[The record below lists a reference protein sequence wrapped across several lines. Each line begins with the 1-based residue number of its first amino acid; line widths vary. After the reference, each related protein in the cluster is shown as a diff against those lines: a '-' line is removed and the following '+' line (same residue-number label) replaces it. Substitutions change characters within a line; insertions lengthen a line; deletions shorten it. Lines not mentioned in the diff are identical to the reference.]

1 MAERELKATDRI
13 LGRRQIVIGGGSL
26 LILSACSAPPPPT
39 PPGQPSFYR
48 NLAEAGARVDAAMAA
63 EMITG
68 YRRNN
73 GRGPLAVDPVLM
85 RIAEAQASAMAR
97 ADQVGVRTG
106 TVGARLNAQGYA
118 HGAAVEN
125 TSAGYMTLAEAFSG
139 WRDSPPHRANM
150 LHPAVTRLGLATGYR
165 PGSRY
170 RVFWALVL
178 AQPTG
183 AA

>member
-1 MAERELKATDRI
+1 MAERELKTADRI
-13 LGRRQIVIGGGSL
+13 LVRRQILVGGGSL
-26 LILSACSAPPPPT
+26 FLLSACSAPPVPRPS
-39 PPGQPSFYR
+39 GQPSFYR

-73 GRGPLAVDPVLM
+73 GRGALSVDPVLM
-85 RIAEAQASAMAR
+85 RVAEAQAYAMAN

-106 TVGARLNAQGYA
+106 AVGARLSAQGYA
-118 HGAAVEN
+118 HGTAVEN

-150 LHPAVTRLGLATGYR
+150 LSPTVTRLGLATGYR

-183 AA
+183 TA

>member
-1 MAERELKATDRI
+1 MAERVLKDFA
-13 LGRRQIVIGGGSL
+13 LLPPRRLVLLGGGSWL
-26 LILSACSAPPPPT
+26 MLAGCSSPPVQPS
-39 PPGQPSFYR
+39 QPSFYR
-48 NLAEAGARVDAAMAA
+48 NLAQAGARVDAAMAA
-63 EMITG
+63 EMISG

-73 GRGPLAVDPVLM
+73 GRGAVAVDPVLM
-85 RIAEAQASAMAR
+85 RVAEAQANAMSG
-97 ADQVGVRTG
+97 ADQVGVRSG
-106 TVGARLNAQGYA
+106 PLSARLTGAGFA

-125 TSAGYMTLAEAFSG
+125 NSAGYMTLAEAFSG

-150 LHPAVTRLGLATGYR
+150 LNPAVSRIGIATGYR

>member
-1 MAERELKATDRI
+1 MAERLLKDVPASPDRRFV
-13 LGRRQIVIGGGSL
+13 LIGGGAL
-26 LILSACSAPPPPT
+26 LVLGGCSAPPVAAPSS
-39 PPGQPSFYR
+39 QPSFYV
-48 NLAEAGARVDAAMAA
+48 NLANHGARVDAAMAA
-63 EMITG
+63 EMFSG

-73 GRGPLAVDPVLM
+73 GLGPLTVDPVLM
-85 RIAEAQASAMAR
+85 RVAEAQANAMTQ

-106 TVGARLNAQGYA
+106 VVATRLDAIGYR
-118 HGAAVEN
+118 HGVAVEN

-139 WRDSPPHRANM
+139 WRDSPPHRAN
-150 LHPAVTRLGLATGYR
+150 LLKPQVTRLGIATGYR

>member
-1 MAERELKATDRI
+1 MAERMLKDGLDLPDRRV
-13 LGRRQIVIGGGSL
+13 LLLGGGAL
-26 LILSACSAPPPPT
+26 LMVAGCSAPPVAAPS
-39 PPGQPSFYR
+39 QPSFYV
-48 NLAEAGARVDAAMAA
+48 NLAQNGARVDAAMAA
-63 EMITG
+63 EMFSG

-73 GRGPLAVDPVLM
+73 GLGPLTVDPVLM
-85 RIAEAQASAMAR
+85 RVAETQASAMTN

-106 TVGARLNAQGYA
+106 VIAARLDAIGYR

-125 TSAGYMTLAEAFSG
+125 TSAGYLTLAEAFSG
-139 WRDSPPHRANM
+139 WRDSPPHRAN
-150 LHPAVTRLGLATGYR
+150 LLNRQVTRLGIATGYR

-170 RVFWALVL
+170 RVFWAMVL